1 MSANAPLAAPARPV
15 EYGALAPGRLRP
27 LSGTVD
33 RESPGLTALDAR
45 AAPPAVGG
53 ETPIRVLIA
62 AGQALLRAGYRAVL
76 ERNEAIEV
84 VAEAA
89 SGQQALELAAATTPD
104 IALLDVELPGLD
116 VTQTTAAIVSRPA
129 VDRVAVMVIALNES
143 DERVL
148 SALRAGAIGMLS
160 NDAGPADLIRA
171 LEVLAS
177 GQALFPAGAVRR
189 LLAELPPPPDHA
201 CRAMSLD
208 ELTSREQEV
217 MALVAKG
224 LSNAEIA
231 ARLVISPATAKTHV
245 SRILYKLQVRD
256 RAKLVI
262 LAYEAGLVAAHRE
275 AAPPGPSNAIL

>member
-1 MSANAPLAAPARPV
+1 M
-15 EYGALAPGRLRP
+15 
-27 LSGTVD
+27 
-33 RESPGLTALDAR
+33 DAR
-45 AAPPAVGG
+45 AVSPAVGG
-53 ETPIRVLIA
+53 ETSIRVLVA

-76 ERNEAIEV
+76 ERNDAIEV

-129 VDRVAVMVIALNES
+129 FHRVAVMVIALDES
-143 DERVL
+143 DQRVL

-160 NDAGPADLIRA
+160 KDAGPADLIRA

-177 GQALFPAGAVRR
+177 GQALFPAGAVRH

-201 CRAMSLD
+201 GVAMSLE
-208 ELTSREQEV
+208 ELTSREREV

-245 SRILYKLQVRD
+245 SRVLYKLQARD
-256 RAKLVI
+256 RAKLVV
-262 LAYEAGLVAAHRE
+262 LAYEAGLVAAHRV
-275 AAPPGPSNAIL
+275 AAPARPSNAVL